1 MVPVGGCLGFQASVS
16 FCLLGNSS
24 WMPEHEGLCVRH
36 PQPAMAIFL
45 ALLLAAE
52 ALLGCGGRPVQPCLT
67 AACLE
72 SG

>member
-1 MVPVGGCLGFQASVS
+1 MVPVGGCLGFQAAVS
-16 FCLLGNSS
+16 FCLLGNSR
-24 WMPEHEGLCVRH
+24 WMPEDEGLCVRR
-36 PQPAMAIFL
+36 PQPAMAVFL

-52 ALLGCGGRPVQPCLT
+52 ALSGFDGRPGYPCLT